1 MNARPCWA
9 STAERDYLREQEIE
23 DRKQEAIAEARAEV
37 CAELRAKLVR
47 AFDGEELTFRSDLD
61 PKKRIALKEIISDAL
76 GSTSDAPMRALI
88 AWQMP
93 GCDEVFCRGSFREAV
108 IDFHLDNV
116 ADLFAKNRVALRER
130 EAMEP

>member
-9 STAERDYLREQEIE
+9 ETAERSHLRAQESA
-23 DRKQEAIAEARAEV
+23 DRQKEAFDEARAEV
-37 CAELRAKLVR
+37 CTELRAKFVR
-47 AFDGEELTFRSDLD
+47 AFDGEDIKFRNIYGGEPYDL
-61 PKKRIALKEIISDAL
+61 KHVIADAL
-76 GSTSDAPMRALI
+76 CEASGAPMRALI

-108 IDFHLDNV
+108 IDFHLDDV
-116 ADLFAKNRVALRER
+116 ADTLAKKRVAVNER